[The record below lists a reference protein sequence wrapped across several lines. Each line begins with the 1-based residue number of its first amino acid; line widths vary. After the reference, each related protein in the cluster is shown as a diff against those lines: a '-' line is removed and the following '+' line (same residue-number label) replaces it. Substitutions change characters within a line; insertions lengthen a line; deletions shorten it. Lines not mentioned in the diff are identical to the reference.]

1 MTHILIPIKDIES
14 RITKLIGNKEK
25 EAKYVW
31 EDDEYLREQYPEA
44 YELKQ
49 LLIRNKQ
56 ISLNEEDIIQK
67 AQTYTDKF
75 NHRKPEITNAMGEA
89 FIQALKDLS

>member
-1 MTHILIPIKDIES
+1 MTHILIPIKDIEA
-14 RITKLIGNKEK
+14 RIFKLIGDKEK

-49 LLIRNKQ
+49 LLNTGKQ
-56 ISLNEEDIIQK
+56 ISLDEK
-67 AQTYTDKF
+67 DK
-75 NHRKPEITNAMGEA
+75 
-89 FIQALKDLS
+89 L